1 MMALAYNYNKKD
13 FLYVFFLLYI
23 IIIIGFVDSFEP
35 IIISTCILITYLLY
49 KPNNFLHPNNMIFA
63 FSSLYVVLPTF
74 VYYYFEFYNIEYI
87 LPWGKLYEW
96 DSLSKLTYYNMLFIF
111 IIPFYSFKYFTRDVE
126 NIKHKLRFKKLKIS
140 TFSIFII
147 AFFSILCLII
157 FIFKTGGV
165 NNWIYD
171 YQYTYLVLREG
182 NGFINLITI
191 FLVNILIFL
200 IGVKLFQKNRNY
212 FVLFLILSIILI
224 TIFTFSYFQ
233 GFKSRFIILSIILF
247 FPVLVRLKLS
257 YKNIL
262 LFVILFFSLVS
273 LGNYLRSD
281 GFYDSGRK
289 LLEYSLTYLNVYPIH
304 DLILKDFEL
313 NLFQTIHHVFVKP
326 LIIIGLLPSDEE
338 FDLSIMLTKIYF
350 PNDWTMKATQQWPL
364 MTELHLN
371 YYGMLLGWIPL
382 VLYAYVISYIY
393 NKMLLGRIE
402 LSLIYLLEMIRIFST
417 FRSVLLPWNLPFDI
431 FIYILYFYVLKLII
445 RKNENEN

>member
-1 MMALAYNYNKKD
+1 MALVCKYNKVD
-13 FLYVFFLLYI
+13 IIYTILLLYI
-23 IIIIGFVDSFEP
+23 ILLIGLIDSFES
-35 IIISTCILITYLLY
+35 IVVSIFVLITYLIY

-63 FSSLYVVLPTF
+63 FSSLYVVLPTS

-96 DSLSKLTYYNMLFIF
+96 DKLSKSTYFSMLFIF
-111 IIPFYSFKYFTRDVE
+111 IIPFFSIKYFTRKVE
-126 NIKHKLRFKKLKIS
+126 KTNHCIEFYKYKINTS
-140 TFSIFII
+140 SILII
-147 AFFSILCLII
+147 AFLSTLSLII
-157 FIFKTGGV
+157 FIFKTGGL
-165 NNWIYD
+165 NNWLFD

-182 NGFINLITI
+182 NGLINLITI
-191 FLVNILIFL
+191 FSFNILIFL
-200 IGVKLFQKNRNY
+200 IGVKLFQKKRSY
-212 FVLFLILSIILI
+212 LVIFLLLSIIFVI
-224 TIFTFSYFQ
+224 IFMFSYFQ

-247 FPVLVRLKLS
+247 FPILISMKLS
-257 YKNIL
+257 NKNIV
-262 LFVILFFSLVS
+262 LFATLFFSLVS

-281 GFYDSGRK
+281 GFYDSGEK

-304 DLILKDFEL
+304 DMILKDFEL

-326 LIIIGLLPSDEE
+326 LIIIGLLPSDAE

-371 YYGMLLGWIPL
+371 YYGMLFGWIPL

-393 NKMLLGRIE
+393 NKMFLGRIE

-431 FIYILYFYVLKLII
+431 FIYILYFYIFKLVL
-445 RKNENEN
+445 RKINN